1 MLLVDPVPK
10 ELKSALRLQSKKGG
24 EILSPVEAPE
34 RHLFYSENPKFFH
47 QGYNRTKS
55 QKRREDPSTHLGRI
69 TYQHVVAAD
78 GSGKGP

>member
-1 MLLVDPVPK
+1 MTMN
-10 ELKSALRLQSKKGG
+10 
-24 EILSPVEAPE
+24 
-34 RHLFYSENPKFFH
+34 SENPKFVH
-47 QGYNRTKS
+47 EEYNRTKP